1 MQIPDT
7 QIHYP
12 VQGAR
17 LYIDIGVHLA
27 LIFYLIYLKRKI
39 SSLQCNHFFL
49 FFRQSG
55 RSSFTHLKKM
65 ILNKIYK
72 YIIINTLSLQSK

>member
-27 LIFYLIYLKRKI
+27 LDNEFEYQEFAY
-39 SSLQCNHFFL
+39 SLE
-49 FFRQSG
+49 S
-55 RSSFTHLKKM
+55 
-65 ILNKIYK
+65 I
-72 YIIINTLSLQSK
+72 

>member
-7 QIHYP
+7 QINYL

-17 LYIDIGVHLA
+17 LYLYIGVHLA

-39 SSLQCNHFFL
+39 SSLQCNHFFFVFQAIGPK
-49 FFRQSG
+49 FFYSP
-55 RSSFTHLKKM
+55 KK
-65 ILNKIYK
+65 K
-72 YIIINTLSLQSK
+72 